1 LATTAFLSPATVF
14 VSATTAFVSA
24 TTLYASALAGSAST
38 GTISAV
44 SPGARPRG
52 FETVAPCG
60 PDGVEGVASVVPACG
75 SPSGFATVAPCVGGA
90 VVLGPGLEAVEAVVD
105 VEDVPSGFA
114 TVAPCVE
121 LATGFALE
129 VVADAA
135 AGVPRGLDT
144 VAPWGAGDGT
154 LAGAT
159 VADRT
164 FAVMLADPAEPG
176 LDPEGA
182 GAPVTGI
189 VAGALATAGAAP
201 AALELETTT
210 ALVLG
215 VVAAIVAGAVSFEVV
230 PGAMFTAIEAGA
242 LPFVEGAG
250 LAVAVDCTVSAGDDG
265 LAPGFTLPWVPAAFC
280 AFGTV
285 PAPGV
290 PIPGNTVPCCRLPS
304 FG

>member
-1 LATTAFLSPATVF
+1 L
-14 VSATTAFVSA
+14 FVSA
-24 TTLYASALAGSAST
+24 TTLFASALAGSAST

-75 SPSGFATVAPCVGGA
+75 SPSGFATVAPCVVGA
-90 VVLGPGLEAVEAVVD
+90 VALGAGLEAVEAVVD
-105 VEDVPSGFA
+105 VEDVPSGVA

-121 LATGFALE
+121 LAAGFALE
-129 VVADAA
+129 AVAEAA
-135 AGVPRGLDT
+135 AGVPSGLDT
-144 VAPWGAGDGT
+144 VATWGAGDGT

-164 FAVMLADPAEPG
+164 FAVMLADPAELG

-189 VAGALATAGAAP
+189 VAGAPATAGAAP
-201 AALELETTT
+201 AALEPETTT

-215 VVAAIVAGAVSFEVV
+215 VVAAIVVADAVGFEVV
-230 PGAMFTAIEAGA
+230 LGAMLTAIEAGA

-265 LAPGFTLPWVPAAFC
+265 LVPGFTLPWVPAAFC

-290 PIPGNTVPCCRLPS
+290 PIPGNTVPGCRLPS